1 MLRLNNT
8 FFNPLIF
15 IGPILFLIIWF
26 LVVYFEIV
34 NPVLFPS
41 PARVIVSISEMV
53 FTGEIFFDIFST
65 LYRASTGY
73 MLGIFFGTILG
84 ITAGIFV
91 SFHKSIEFL
100 IDFGRSIPVITLYPL
115 FMVLFGVGDISRM
128 AIAAYST
135 GIIVLINTLYGV
147 KNVRATRKMVLKLRK
162 CGFFKIL
169 KWVIFPEALPQII
182 VGYRI
187 GISWAYLL
195 VIVTEMFIS
204 APTGLG
210 VRIIDSYTSY
220 ETGILYGTILIAGTI
235 GYLLNKFFVLA
246 EQKIVHWADK

>member
-73 MLGIFFGTILG
+73 ILGIFFGTILG

-115 FMVLFGVGDISRM
+115 FMVLFGI
-128 AIAAYST
+128 
-135 GIIVLINTLYGV
+135 
-147 KNVRATRKMVLKLRK
+147 
-162 CGFFKIL
+162 
-169 KWVIFPEALPQII
+169 
-182 VGYRI
+182 
-187 GISWAYLL
+187 
-195 VIVTEMFIS
+195 
-204 APTGLG
+204 
-210 VRIIDSYTSY
+210 
-220 ETGILYGTILIAGTI
+220 
-235 GYLLNKFFVLA
+235 
-246 EQKIVHWADK
+246 